1 MILRRTLV
9 AVKTM
14 KLIVTLATGFGI
26 FGTAL
31 AQEKAES
38 PASMYQK
45 GVAAEKAGDA
55 AAAQAFYT
63 AALKADPNSADARY
77 SLAQLKIHYAAVV
90 ARGREAK
97 FGSVTVPVFQMDSAK
112 LQEALDALAKM
123 VETESK
129 GAITTNFIVQ
139 DPKKLISDK
148 PISLNLKSMPARAVL
163 KYVLDQVAG
172 KARYDEH
179 AIVVTPQGG

>member
-1 MILRRTLV
+1 
-9 AVKTM
+9 M
-14 KLIVTLATGFGI
+14 KFIVTIVTGLGI
-26 FGTAL
+26 LGSAL
-31 AQEKAES
+31 AQEKAET
-38 PASMYQK
+38 PASIYQK

-55 AAAQAFYT
+55 AAAQAFYS

-97 FGSVTVPVFQMDSAK
+97 FGAVMIPVFQMDGAK
-112 LQEALDALAKM
+112 LQESLDALAKM

-129 GAITTNFIVQ
+129 GAVATNFIIQ
-139 DPKKLISDK
+139 DTKKLISEK
-148 PISLNLKSMPARAVL
+148 TITLNLKNMPAQAVL
-163 KYVLDQVAG
+163 KYVLDQVSG

-179 AIVVTPQGG
+179 AIVVSPR